1 MNAFVLD
8 ASIALSWYFKDERS
22 ELALAA
28 FEASNSLR
36 LLVPPHWYIE
46 VANGMLVGE
55 RKSRMQPSD
64 VGPFV
69 SRLSDLMIDVDD
81 TARTAT
87 MTRLLP
93 LARHYQLTIYDALY
107 LELAGRRSV
116 PLATLD
122 KKLAAAAQEAGV
134 LLFEGAVE

>member
-1 MNAFVLD
+1 M
-8 ASIALSWYFKDERS
+8 
-22 ELALAA
+22 
-28 FEASNSLR
+28 
-36 LLVPPHWYIE
+36 
-46 VANGMLVGE
+46 
-55 RKSRMQPSD
+55 
-64 VGPFV
+64 GPFV

-134 LLFEGAVE
+134 LLFEGAIE